1 MQMIP
6 MRLLPIQSDV
16 KHLVALAMEKHVLK
30 KGLSGLTFISQTELK
45 SVTGSEPI
53 KEPQFKITDQS
64 FHLFMRLLNCLSP
77 QL

>member
-6 MRLLPIQSDV
+6 MKLLPIKSVV

-45 SVTGSEPI
+45 SVTGPEPI
-53 KEPQFKITDQS
+53 KEPQFNIGGVI
-64 FHLFMRLLNCLSP
+64 
-77 QL
+77 